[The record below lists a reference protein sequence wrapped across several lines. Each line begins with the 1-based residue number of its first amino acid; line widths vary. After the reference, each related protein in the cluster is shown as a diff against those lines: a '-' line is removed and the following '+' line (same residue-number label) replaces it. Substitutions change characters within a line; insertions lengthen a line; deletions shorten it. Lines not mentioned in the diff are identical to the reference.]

1 MNTKTVEDL
10 VQKQRDFFLS
20 GQTRL
25 IDFRLDALRKLRD
38 ALKVHEKDILAAVYA
53 DLRKAEVDAYAT
65 ELAGVYNEIKVA
77 IANVRDWAAREK
89 VTTPIFMMP
98 AKSYIYKEPYGVCLI
113 IAPWNYPVQLAM
125 LPLVGAIAA
134 GNTAIV
140 KPSELAS
147 HSAAI
152 IDKVLGETFPEEYIR
167 VVQGGVEETHALLAQ
182 QLDYIFFTGSVPV
195 GKVVM
200 EAAAKNLTPLTLEL
214 GGKSPAIVHESAD
227 LPTAASRIAWGK
239 FMNAGQTCI
248 APDYVVVHEAVSD
261 AFLNE
266 LVSAIRKFYGDDAS
280 THPRYCRIINDR
292 HFTRLEALIDPD
304 KLAYGGKTN
313 AAQKYIEP
321 TLLYP
326 VDWNHPAMA
335 DEIFGPILPII
346 TYSRLDEVIS
356 RINKRPK
363 PLALYLFAG
372 NKDIRRKIIGE
383 ISFGGGAVNNTI
395 MHIVSHYLPFG
406 GVGQSGMG
414 RYHGKYSF
422 DTFSH
427 TKSILRSYNLADPV
441 DAATPDKGK
450 LFNYLM
456 KLMK

>member
-1 MNTKTVEDL
+1 MDTKAIGDL

-20 GQTRL
+20 GATRP
-25 IDFRLDALRKLRD
+25 IEFRLDALRKLRD
-38 ALKVHEKDILAAVYA
+38 ALKAHEKKILAAVYA

-77 IANVRDWAAREK
+77 IANIRDWAAREK

-98 AKSYIYKEPYGVCLI
+98 AKSYIYKEPYGVTLI
-113 IAPWNYPVQLAM
+113 IAPWNYPVQLVM

-140 KPSELAS
+140 KPSELS
-147 HSAAI
+147 SNSAAI

-167 VVQGGVEETHALLAQ
+167 VVQGGIEETQALLAQ

-248 APDYVVVHEAVSD
+248 APDYVVVHESVSD
-261 AFLNE
+261 DFLKE

-280 THPRYCRIINDR
+280 VHPRYCRIINDH

-304 KLAYGGKTN
+304 KLAYGGKTE

-326 VDWNHPAMA
+326 VDWDHTSMA

-346 TYSRLDEVIS
+346 TYTNLDDVIY

-363 PLALYLFAG
+363 PLSLYMFVN
-372 NKDIRRKIIGE
+372 NKDIRRKIIRE
-383 ISFGGGAVNNTI
+383 ISFGGGAINNTI
-395 MHIVSHYLPFG
+395 MHVVSHYLPFG

-427 TKSILRSYNLADPV
+427 TKSILRSYNLADPA

>member
-1 MNTKTVEDL
+1 METKAARDL

-20 GQTRL
+20 GATRP
-25 IDFRLDALRKLRD
+25 IEFRLDALRKLRD
-38 ALKVHEKDILAAVYA
+38 ALKAHEKEILAAVYA

-98 AKSYIYKEPYGVCLI
+98 AKSYIYKEPYGVTLI
-113 IAPWNYPVQLAM
+113 IAPWNYPVQLVM

-140 KPSELAS
+140 KPSELS
-147 HSAAI
+147 SNSAAI
-152 IDKVLGETFPEEYIR
+152 IDKVLSETFPEEYIR
-167 VVQGGVEETHALLAQ
+167 VVQGGIEETQALLAQ

-248 APDYVVVHEAVSD
+248 APDYVVVHESVSD
-261 AFLNE
+261 DFLKE

-280 THPRYCRIINDR
+280 VHPRYCRIINDR

-304 KLAYGGKTN
+304 KLAYGGKTE
-313 AAQKYIEP
+313 AARKYIEP

-326 VDWNHPAMA
+326 VDWDHTSMA

-346 TYSRLDEVIS
+346 TYTNLDDVIY

-363 PLALYLFAG
+363 PLSLYMFVN
-372 NKDIRRKIIGE
+372 NKDIRRKIIRE

-427 TKSILRSYNLADPV
+427 TKSILRSYNLADPA